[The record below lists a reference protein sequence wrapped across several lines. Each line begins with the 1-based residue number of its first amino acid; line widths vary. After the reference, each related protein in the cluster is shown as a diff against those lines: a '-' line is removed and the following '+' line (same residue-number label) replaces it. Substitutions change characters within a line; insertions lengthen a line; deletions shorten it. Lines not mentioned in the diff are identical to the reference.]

1 MPFVVVHMYQ
11 GRSVADKRALTKAI
25 TDAMVTHAHASPD
38 HLHVVIQ
45 EYQRENWARA
55 GVLAVDAAAR
65 SDGDHSAGHPAG
77 QEPS

>member
-11 GRSVADKRALTKAI
+11 GRSVADKRALTRAI

-45 EYQRENWARA
+45 EYEPENWARA
-55 GVLAVDAAAR
+55 GVLAVDAAAGT
-65 SDGDHSAGHPAG
+65 DGGHPGRTAG